1 MYNIEFNP
9 RLNHLSTQQKMLA
22 LKTALKKL
30 TPTQRNYW
38 LCYYVKKQTTTEIAH
53 TYGVNKSTVSRTI
66 HRANSKI
73 QDMVDNLI
81 VVPVEP

>member
-1 MYNIEFNP
+1 MYKLVFSP
-9 RLNHLSTQQKMLA
+9 KLNHLSTNQKIHA

-53 TYGVNKSTVSRTI
+53 EYGVNKSTVSRTI

-81 VVPVEP
+81 VVPAEP

>member
-1 MYNIEFNP
+1 MYKLVFSP
-9 RLNHLSTQQKMLA
+9 KLNHLSTNQKIHA
-22 LKTALKKL
+22 IKTALKKL

-53 TYGVNKSTVSRTI
+53 AYGVNKSTVSRTI

-81 VVPVEP
+81 VVPAEP